1 MRATVIIELSADKEF
16 YAYVK
21 EDLGFGLM
29 GCGDTAEEAK
39 KDLLVAYEEMKD
51 INHEQ
56 GIETPVLNFVY
67 KYDMASFFSYYS
79 MLNITEV
86 ARNIGINPSQLRR
99 YSRGITKA
107 SEKQYS
113 QLREYIHKIANEL
126 LNTQL

>member
-1 MRATVIIELSADKEF
+1 MRATVIIEFTKDKEF

-21 EDLGFGLM
+21 EDVGFGLI
-29 GCGDTAEEAK
+29 GCGNTAEEAK
-39 KDLLVAYEEMKD
+39 QDLLLAYEEIKE
-51 INHEQ
+51 INQEQ
-56 GIETPVLNFVY
+56 GVKTPSLSFTY
-67 KYDMASFFSYYS
+67 KYDMASFFSCYS
-79 MLNITEV
+79 MLNVTEV